1 MGRGW
6 SDHVDFWCSA
16 LTCWQTTHGVTYSL
30 ISRFIFCHQ
39 YILQIHIHLSVTR
52 VNGVWRPMSL
62 IQQFSL
68 LLENVGN
75 SNTST
80 KSESAITYLKSQSES
95 VFDFQ
100 SYLFQFYIIIRSYL
114 DPLNQMGWTLMLFS
128 RGDDGLRRSN
138 RVGEDDGLK
147 QAEANQM
154 VLISLLIRCISLLTH
169 KTPTI

>member
-1 MGRGW
+1 
-6 SDHVDFWCSA
+6 
-16 LTCWQTTHGVTYSL
+16 
-30 ISRFIFCHQ
+30 
-39 YILQIHIHLSVTR
+39 
-52 VNGVWRPMSL
+52 MSL

-75 SNTST
+75 TNTST
-80 KSESAITYLKSQSES
+80 KSESIITYLKSQLES

-100 SYLFQFYIIIRSYL
+100 SYLFQFCIIIRSYL

-128 RGDDGLRRSN
+128 RGDDGLRRFN

-147 QAEANQM
+147 QAEANKM
-154 VLISLLIRCISLLTH
+154 VLISLLIRCISLLAH